1 SKLRSIVYRDCLWQR
16 TGSAGSQV
24 QCIGNF
30 GCADGSVRVL
40 ALPAVKILFGNAK
53 LSADIS
59 DLPTAF
65 DLPKRIDYLFLF
77 ESFAVLFHLL
87 DSFLVEPNLASK
99 S

>member
-1 SKLRSIVYRDCLWQR
+1 M
-16 TGSAGSQV
+16 
-24 QCIGNF
+24 
-30 GCADGSVRVL
+30 
-40 ALPAVKILFGNAK
+40 KILFGNAK